1 MLGVP
6 QEPAIKAK
14 SEDFLMRVP
23 IIWMIHAILSPK
35 VGSTHDRNIKIVSAI
50 HSLRHEV
57 VLQRQQFFS
66 RLILFHFDIKLPN
79 CLSSAG
85 ELGCEFGDGCSFE
98 IVMVVEDD
106 GLHGVAVDGGKTGI
120 EVSAEIVGEGFA
132 FEGVFC

>member
-1 MLGVP
+1 LLGVP

-14 SEDFLMRVP
+14 SEDFFMRVP

-35 VGSTHDRNIKIVSAI
+35 VGSTHDRNVEIVSPI

-85 ELGCEFGDGCSFE
+85 ELGC
-98 IVMVVEDD
+98 
-106 GLHGVAVDGGKTGI
+106 
-120 EVSAEIVGEGFA
+120 
-132 FEGVFC
+132 